1 MSCLSRMSL
10 EGKVSNVGGHPFVMV
25 MREHFSVELFFFDDG
40 CVGKVT
46 DPKME
51 VVVVEVVAWVV

>member
-1 MSCLSRMSL
+1 MSL

-25 MREHFSVELFFFDDG
+25 MREHLFVELFFFDGG
-40 CVGKVT
+40 CLGKVT

-51 VVVVEVVAWVV
+51 VVVVKVVAWVV